1 MDQLEI
7 EGLIKDLNTR
17 TKRIEQ
23 ILPSLATK
31 QDLADV
37 RNDVKAGATKD
48 DLKACATK
56 DDLKACA
63 TKDDL
68 KACATKDDL
77 KAFPTRDEVQTMLQE
92 EGKRTRGH
100 FDVVAEGLKES
111 IKVIADG
118 HRALDSRM
126 TKVSRDIRSVL
137 DNHERRITTLEANT
151 PKRR

>member
-23 ILPSLATK
+23 ILPSLATREDVA
-31 QDLADV
+31 DL

-63 TKDDL
+63 TKDDI
-68 KACATKDDL
+68 
-77 KAFPTRDEVQTMLQE
+77 KAFPTRDEVRTMLQE

-137 DNHERRITTLEANT
+137 DNHERRITKLEANT

>member
-1 MDQLEI
+1 MLVGRACASIPSTARSCEPMDQLEI
-7 EGLIKDLNTR
+7 EGLIKDLNAR

-31 QDLADV
+31 EDLADLK
-37 RNDVKAGATKD
+37 NDVKAGATKD

-56 DDLKACA
+56 DDI
-63 TKDDL
+63 
-68 KACATKDDL
+68 
-77 KAFPTRDEVQTMLQE
+77 KAFPTRDEVRTMLQE

-137 DNHERRITTLEANT
+137 DNHERRITKLEANT
-151 PKRR
+151 PKR

>member
-23 ILPSLATK
+23 ILPSLATRE
-31 QDLADV
+31 DLADL

-63 TKDDL
+63 TKDDI
-68 KACATKDDL
+68 KS
-77 KAFPTRDEVQTMLQE
+77 FPTRDEVRTMLQE

-137 DNHERRITTLEANT
+137 DNHERRITKLEANT

>member
-1 MDQLEI
+1 MLVGRACASIPSTARSCEPMDQLEI

-31 QDLADV
+31 EDLADL

-77 KAFPTRDEVQTMLQE
+77 KACATKD
-92 EGKRTRGH
+92 
-100 FDVVAEGLKES
+100 DLKACATKDD
-111 IKVIADG
+111 IKAF
-118 HRALDSRM
+118 
-126 TKVSRDIRSVL
+126 
-137 DNHERRITTLEANT
+137 
-151 PKRR
+151 

>member
-23 ILPSLATK
+23 ILPSLATRE
-31 QDLADV
+31 DLADL
-37 RNDVKAGATKD
+37 RNDVKAG
-48 DLKACATK
+48 
-56 DDLKACA
+56 A